1 MAANNTPLEEEEQA
15 ALVEWL
21 ELKKL
26 KFTAVP
32 NATFSWA
39 YQNIDGVTVKKKNFT
54 HLAKMYRQGLRKGF
68 PDLVIWIAAD
78 QAECREACIV
88 FIELKRLKGSEVK
101 PEQEEWIDCLEQ
113 VPWCTARICFGKMD
127 AINFIS
133 SFLA

>member
-26 KFTAVP
+26 KFTSIP
-32 NATFSWA
+32 NSTFSWA
-39 YQNIDGVTVKKKNFT
+39 YQIIDGVKVKKKNNTTFAR
-54 HLAKMYRQGLRKGF
+54 LYRQWLRKGF
-68 PDLVIWIAAD
+68 PDLVIWIAPH
-78 QAECREACIV
+78 QAECWEACIV
-88 FIELKRLKGSEVK
+88 FIELKRLKWSDVK
-101 PEQEEWIDCLEQ
+101 PEQEEWVACLEQ
-113 VPWCTARICFGKMD
+113 VQWCTAAICYGCKD